1 MQHCTS
7 LLPCLR
13 VQIMRPFMSLCRPPP
28 MPRATLCPRSALPA
42 RHRDEVYHHA
52 LCSGVLKGSN
62 VNPHRVVAVQARAK
76 GTEAG
81 APAPPR
87 KPTAPGPDRTASEE
101 DIRSVRIGKAQ
112 ALRDAGLEPYAYSF
126 DRSASAAQLQAAH
139 AELPAGQED
148 REARVSIA
156 GRITLRRVLG
166 KLAFARLNDESGAIQ
181 LYFDKGTLGQPAF
194 ARVKDVLDIGD
205 IVGAE
210 GHMKRTDKGELS
222 VVVTSWTMLTK
233 AIQPLP
239 DKWHGLADVEARYR
253 RRYVDMIV
261 TPGVTDTLRARSKT
275 ISALR
280 RALEDRGFL
289 EVETPVL
296 ETAAGGAD
304 ARPFLTYHNVMQR
317 QLSLRIATELHLKRL
332 VVGGLERVFEV
343 GRIFRNEGVSSRHNP
358 EFTSVELYQAYT
370 DYHGMM
376 ELTEELIRACAQAV
390 TGSAAITYQDTA
402 IDLGAPFRRATMH
415 SLVQEATG
423 VDFGGFSTA
432 DTAAAIEAAQA
443 ALAAPGAAAPSPE
456 LATAIAA
463 ATSPGLVVNL
473 LFEALV
479 ESTLEQPTFVLDHPV
494 EVSPLAKRHRNNPA
508 LTERFELY
516 VAGRELA
523 NSFTE
528 LNDPLEQRARFEAQ
542 LASHAAAR
550 EAAAAAA
557 AAAGPG
563 AMPGAGPDVDYEVA
577 LDEDFLSALEVGLPP
592 TGGMG
597 MGIDRLV
604 MLLTDSPSIRDV
616 IAFPLM
622 K

>member
-1 MQHCTS
+1 MYYH
-7 LLPCLR
+7 
-13 VQIMRPFMSLCRPPP
+13 VLCR
-28 MPRATLCPRSALPA
+28 
-42 RHRDEVYHHA
+42 
-52 LCSGVLKGSN
+52 GVLTGSN

-81 APAPPR
+81 
-87 KPTAPGPDRTASEE
+87 PDRTPSEE

-261 TPGVTDTLRARSKT
+261 TPGVTNTLRARSKT

-358 EFTSVELYQAYT
+358 EFTS
-370 DYHGMM
+370 
-376 ELTEELIRACAQAV
+376 AV

-494 EVSPLAKRHRNNPA
+494 EVSPLAKRHRDNPA

-550 EAAAAAA
+550 DAAAAAA
-557 AAAGPG
+557 AAAGPS
-563 AMPGAGPDVDYEVA
+563 ATPGAGPDVDYEVA

>member
-1 MQHCTS
+1 MYYH
-7 LLPCLR
+7 
-13 VQIMRPFMSLCRPPP
+13 VLCR
-28 MPRATLCPRSALPA
+28 
-42 RHRDEVYHHA
+42 
-52 LCSGVLKGSN
+52 GVLTGSN

-87 KPTAPGPDRTASEE
+87 KPTAPGPDRTPSEE

-358 EFTSVELYQAYT
+358 EFTS
-370 DYHGMM
+370 
-376 ELTEELIRACAQAV
+376 AV

-494 EVSPLAKRHRNNPA
+494 EVSPLAKRHRDNPA

-557 AAAGPG
+557 AAAGPS
-563 AMPGAGPDVDYEVA
+563 ATPGAGPDVDYEVA